1 MPTAGI
7 LDSWQSPQAWV
18 RAIGNTLST
27 VTTGPIEP
35 GLTHGFACVIE
46 NPQVSPSFDLVSSQ
60 EGRYHSH
67 STVNARAGQLGHR
80 TGGLDHGRRMGVR

>member
-46 NPQVSPSFDLVSSQ
+46 NPQVS
-60 EGRYHSH
+60 
-67 STVNARAGQLGHR
+67 
-80 TGGLDHGRRMGVR
+80 RRSILCPLRRDVTTPTPP